1 MKARIFVIAILLL
14 LFAACNTP
22 TREARRMVMRA
33 ERLADTLPDSTVR
46 LIDSVLRMPAN
57 FSERERMDMALM
69 QAEALFGCRDVS
81 GSVSTI
87 SPVMDDAF
95 FDDHSNISTSPE
107 LERAAAYFAQKKQY
121 TKASHAAL
129 YSGFVQQYYND
140 NANAMQSFK
149 DAEYYGKLV
158 QDSLAFAQAQY
169 WVGKML
175 LQEDLEEEA
184 LVMLQFADGS
194 FGNHYADKSI
204 VQNTIAVCHIMKGDY
219 ENAETS
225 LQQSLVFAKKCRL
238 DKVKLKA
245 LNNYAVLYQILGK
258 YELAVMCLRQIAEHP
273 DLDDNELMLLNI
285 NLGDVFIE
293 SNNIDSAAY
302 YYQQVDSLLLKS
314 GIRAMTKV
322 SAYRFLSYFSEIQG
336 DVQTALRFREKHED
350 LLYEIMNQ
358 EKEQAVFHIQKQYDY
373 ETLQNTMNKKLS
385 QTKSMIAL
393 VIVLLFVVVVFY
405 LYRAV
410 QRNKKEAETKANLL
424 RFMNQ
429 NQELTQKQKAAEE
442 SQQDIAQRL
451 FGAQFKEALTMQRLA
466 MLLENKGDA
475 ALLANLRQTVFEDQ
489 EPWDAF
495 IALFDKMYPS
505 LREQLHQQYPD
516 LTEMEQ
522 KDVILSYF
530 NLSREE
536 EALLLKRTVHA
547 VDKWRNSVRKKM
559 GDRSQKKPN

>member
-14 LFAACNTP
+14 LCAACNTP

-129 YSGFVQQYYND
+129 YSGFIQQYYND

-169 WVGKML
+169 WIGKML
-175 LQEDLEEEA
+175 LQEELEKEA

-225 LQQSLVFAKKCRL
+225 LQQSLVYAQKCHL
-238 DKVKLKA
+238 DKVKRKA
-245 LNNYAVLYQILGK
+245 LNNYAVLNQVLDK
-258 YELAVMCLRQIAEHP
+258 NDQAVMCLRQIAEEP
-273 DLDDNELMLLNI
+273 DLDENEVLLLNI

-293 SNNIDSAAY
+293 SNQIDSACF
-302 YYQQVDSLLLKS
+302 YYQRVDSLLPEYGS
-314 GIRAMTKV
+314 NAITKIA
-322 SAYRFLSYFSEIQG
+322 AYRFLSNFSEIQG

-373 ETLQNTMNKKLS
+373 ETLQNTMNQKLS
-385 QTKSMIAL
+385 RTKSFIAL
-393 VIVLLFVVVVFY
+393 VVVLFFGVVILY
-405 LYRAV
+405 LIRAV

-424 RFMNQ
+424 RFMKKNL
-429 NQELTQKQKAAEE
+429 ELTQ
-442 SQQDIAQRL
+442 QQEASEKTQHDIAQRL
-451 FGAQFKEALTMQRLA
+451 FDAQYKEALTMQKLSI
-466 MLLENKGDA
+466 LLDNKGDI
-475 ALLANLRQTVFEDQ
+475 ALLSNLKHTVFNNQ

-495 IALFDKMYPS
+495 LNLFDDMYPT
-505 LREQLHQQYPD
+505 LREKLQQQHPD

-530 NLSREE
+530 NVSREE
-536 EALLLKRTVHA
+536 ESLLLGKSVHT
-547 VDKWRNSVRKKM
+547 VDKLRNSVRKKM
-559 GDRSQKKPN
+559 GDISR

>member
-14 LFAACNTP
+14 LCAACNTP

-129 YSGFVQQYYND
+129 YSGFIQQYYND

-169 WVGKML
+169 WIGKML
-175 LQEDLEEEA
+175 LQEELEKEA

-225 LQQSLVFAKKCRL
+225 LQQSLVYAQKCHL
-238 DKVKLKA
+238 DKVKRKA
-245 LNNYAVLYQILGK
+245 LNNYAVLNQVLDK
-258 YELAVMCLRQIAEHP
+258 NDQAVMCLRQIAEEP
-273 DLDDNELMLLNI
+273 DLDENEVLLLNI

-293 SNNIDSAAY
+293 SNQIDSACF
-302 YYQQVDSLLLKS
+302 YYQRVDSLLPEYGS
-314 GIRAMTKV
+314 NAITKIA
-322 SAYRFLSYFSEIQG
+322 AYRFLSNFSEIQG

-373 ETLQNTMNKKLS
+373 ETLQNTMNQKLS
-385 QTKSMIAL
+385 RTKSFIAL
-393 VIVLLFVVVVFY
+393 VVVLFFGVVILY
-405 LYRAV
+405 LIRAV

-424 RFMNQ
+424 RFMKKNL
-429 NQELTQKQKAAEE
+429 ELTQ
-442 SQQDIAQRL
+442 QQEASEKTQHDIAQRL
-451 FGAQFKEALTMQRLA
+451 FDAQYKEALTMQKLSI
-466 MLLENKGDA
+466 LLDNKGDI
-475 ALLANLRQTVFEDQ
+475 ALLYNLKHTVFNNQ

-495 IALFDKMYPS
+495 LNLFDDMYPT
-505 LREQLHQQYPD
+505 LREKLQQQHPD

-530 NLSREE
+530 NVSREE
-536 EALLLKRTVHA
+536 ESLLLGKSVHT
-547 VDKWRNSVRKKM
+547 VDKLRNSVRKKM
-559 GDRSQKKPN
+559 GDMSR

>member
-14 LFAACNTP
+14 LCAACNTP
-22 TREARRMVMRA
+22 TREARRMVKRA

-184 LVMLQFADGS
+184 LVMLQFADCS

-225 LQQSLVFAKKCRL
+225 LQQSLVYAQKCHL
-238 DKVKLKA
+238 DKVKRKA
-245 LNNYAVLYQILGK
+245 LNNYAVLNQVLDK
-258 YELAVMCLRQIAEHP
+258 NDQAVMCLRQIAEEP
-273 DLDDNELMLLNI
+273 DLDENEVLLLNI

-293 SNNIDSAAY
+293 SNQIDSACF
-302 YYQQVDSLLLKS
+302 YYQRVDSLLPEYGS
-314 GIRAMTKV
+314 NAITKIA
-322 SAYRFLSYFSEIQG
+322 AYRFLSNFSEIQG

-373 ETLQNTMNKKLS
+373 ETLQNTMNQKLS
-385 QTKSMIAL
+385 RTKSFIAL
-393 VIVLLFVVVVFY
+393 VVVLFFGVVILY
-405 LYRAV
+405 LIRAV

-424 RFMNQ
+424 RFMKKNL
-429 NQELTQKQKAAEE
+429 ELTQ
-442 SQQDIAQRL
+442 QQEASEKTQHDIAQRL
-451 FGAQFKEALTMQRLA
+451 FDAQYKEALTMQKLSI
-466 MLLENKGDA
+466 LLDNKGDI
-475 ALLANLRQTVFEDQ
+475 ALLYNLKHTVFNNQ

-495 IALFDKMYPS
+495 LNLFDDMYPT
-505 LREQLHQQYPD
+505 LREKLQQQHPD

-530 NLSREE
+530 NVSREE
-536 EALLLKRTVHA
+536 ESLLLGKSVHT
-547 VDKWRNSVRKKM
+547 VDKLRNSVRKKM
-559 GDRSQKKPN
+559 GDMSR